1 MTGPGSGD
9 AGLSWLQKRKGSVE
23 RYVRGGGNEFCRRLS
38 MVMLQQVSCGDDQEL
53 DDTMRNVLDRLR
65 GLL

>member
-1 MTGPGSGD
+1 MSS
-9 AGLSWLQKRKGSVE
+9 AGVFQ
-23 RYVRGGGNEFCRRLS
+23 

-65 GLL
+65 GLV